1 MDNTTIRDRA
11 QTYVTQ
17 EQNSDFRSEVERL
30 LSDESGT
37 QELADR
43 FYTDLEFGTGGLR
56 GVIGGGYNRMNTF
69 VIRRAT
75 TGLAR
80 YVSRFVASERGEN
93 AQPSAV
99 IAYDC
104 RRYSD
109 VFALEAARV
118 LCSHGIKTYL
128 FSGLRPTPELSFAVR
143 TLGADTGIVVTASHN
158 PPQYNGYKVYWNDG
172 SQVVAPHDTG
182 IIGEV
187 QAVTDI
193 PGILTAEDAQ
203 KQGLLEYIDSTID
216 DQFIDMVVKQVIR
229 PELFTAYA
237 ASLGIVY
244 TPLHGTGA
252 MLMERVFEELGISID
267 TVPSQRMPD
276 GEFPTV
282 KSPNPEEGEALKAA
296 IEQAKE
302 TGAELVLGT
311 DPDSDRL
318 GIAVRSGENDF
329 TLITGNQLGVL
340 LADYI
345 LGSLAALDRL
355 PEKPAFVKTIVTT
368 ELQRVVAE
376 HHGAQVFDTL
386 TGFKHIAAL
395 IRSFEANPGTWNYV
409 MGDEESYGYMIGT
422 EVRDKDAI
430 TAAVLTT
437 EMALYHES
445 TGSSV
450 LKRLHELYEQFG
462 YYEERTISAVF
473 PGQDGI
479 ATMKGLMEQFRSS
492 PPTEWG
498 GEQVVA
504 LRDYQRRITRSIP
517 DGEEEQN
524 IDLPSSNVLQFELL
538 DGSRVSVRPSGT
550 EPKIKFYASVRSAPG
565 TPVEQAREAVQAR
578 LERIEAAIHGYI
590 PEA

>member
-17 EQNSDFRSEVERL
+17 EQNSDFRSEVENL
-30 LSDESGT
+30 LSNESGT

-80 YVSRFVASERGEN
+80 YVSRFVASERGEH

-216 DQFIDMVVKQVIR
+216 DQFIDMVVTQVIR
-229 PELFTAYA
+229 PELFTAHA

-329 TLITGNQLGVL
+329 TLVTGNQLGVL

-422 EVRDKDAI
+422 DVRDKDAI

-479 ATMKGLMEQFRSS
+479 ATMKGLMEQFRSN

-565 TPVEQAREAVQAR
+565 TSVEQAREAVQAR